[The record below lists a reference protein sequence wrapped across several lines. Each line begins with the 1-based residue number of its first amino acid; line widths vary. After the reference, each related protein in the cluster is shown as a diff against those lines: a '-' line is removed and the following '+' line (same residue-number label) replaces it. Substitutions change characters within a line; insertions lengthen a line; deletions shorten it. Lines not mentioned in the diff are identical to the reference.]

1 MSEEQKTH
9 WWLAQKL
16 NPFRKPATTQTATHQ
31 VRRWRPSRR
40 RMVFWSCAILMSVGV
55 GVYVRAEIHR
65 RVTRLG
71 QDSVV
76 RTALSGGTLL
86 ISGGGQLPPMIR
98 QRFVEL
104 AGGHNAR
111 IVVIPAEVVDESSIQ
126 QYRDSW
132 DEFQIQSV
140 EILNAD
146 SRTQADDP
154 EFSKALESATGVWL
168 GGGQQTWLAAWYG
181 RTLVESRL
189 KELLARNGVIGGTSA
204 GAAVMSR
211 VMIAGGREKPTM
223 GLGFDLI
230 PGCII
235 DQHFIRRNRLNRLR
249 VALEQHPDLV
259 GFGIDEGAAL
269 EFGVESGSFR
279 VLGQSTVV
287 ACVPQPEAEHPLRYR
302 MEFFNAGDS
311 FSVRLLRDGS
321 AVPPSYVDLES
332 ILLGE

>member
-1 MSEEQKTH
+1 MSEEQKPH
-9 WWLAQKL
+9 WLLAQKL
-16 NPFRKPATTQTATHQ
+16 NPFRKPATHQ
-31 VRRWRPSRR
+31 QASPNLRRWRPSRR
-40 RMVFWSCAILMSVGV
+40 RIVFWSCALLMSVGV

-71 QDSVV
+71 YDSVV
-76 RTALSGGTLL
+76 RTTLSGGTLL
-86 ISGGGQLPPMIR
+86 IGGGGVLSTTVR

-104 AGGHNAR
+104 AGGNKAR
-111 IVVIPAEVVDESSIQ
+111 IVVIPAGVVDEYTIN
-126 QYRDSW
+126 QYRESW
-132 DEFQIQSV
+132 NEFHVQTV
-140 EILNAD
+140 DVLNAD

-154 EFSKALESATGVWL
+154 QFSQVLESATGVWL

-189 KELLARNGVIGGTSA
+189 KDLLGRNGVIGGTSA
-204 GAAVMSR
+204 GAAIMSR

-223 GLGFDLI
+223 GIGFDLI
-230 PGCII
+230 PGCVI

-269 EFGVESGSFR
+269 EFAVETGSFR

-287 ACVPQPEAEHPLRYR
+287 ACVPQPDVDGPLHYR
-302 MEFFNAGDS
+302 MEFFNPGDS
-311 FSVRLLRDGS
+311 FAVHLLRDGS